1 MLILIATSNP
11 HKIEEIR
18 DTLAALPAPVL
29 AEFVDL
35 KHVRKVIAEPHED
48 QPTFEGNAALKAR
61 YYAAAAWLP
70 CIADDS
76 GLEVD
81 ALGGEPGVISAR
93 YAGVTGPRSL
103 VDPAN
108 NRLMM
113 QRLGDTPTEK
123 RTARFVC
130 AMALCLPGGDP
141 VAIVR
146 GTVEG
151 RILTREEAGADSL
164 GRGANGFVLFDAV
177 AFLNLADELIALAAH
192 RVEFIVGQIAP
203 TLLHLALKLFPLA
216 FDTIPIHSILL
227 RVSCTAK
234 ATAKIQFGFFF
245 ASESTSER
253 FFGETFC
260 RTCVSRLGTPCTLP
274 TATSFGSTFLP

>member
-18 DTLAALPAPVL
+18 DTLAALPSPVL

-35 KHVRKVIAEPHED
+35 KHVGKVIPEPDED

-61 YYAAAAWLP
+61 YYAAAAGLP

-113 QRLGDTPTEK
+113 KKLGDTPTEK

-130 AMALCLPGGDP
+130 AMALCKPGHDP
-141 VAIVR
+141 MAIVR

-151 RILTREEAGADSL
+151 RILTRAEAGADCL
-164 GRGANGFVLFDAV
+164 GRGSNGFGYDPLFFIAQLGKTT
-177 AFLNLADELIALAAH
+177 AELSPAEKNAISH
-192 RVEFIVGQIAP
+192 RGHATRLMAE
-203 TLLHLALKLFPLA
+203 HLRKL
-216 FDTIPIHSILL
+216 
-227 RVSCTAK
+227 
-234 ATAKIQFGFFF
+234 
-245 ASESTSER
+245 TS
-253 FFGETFC
+253 
-260 RTCVSRLGTPCTLP
+260 
-274 TATSFGSTFLP
+274 